1 MSEHRRPGEAPKHAI
16 VDGSVL
22 TNAEKAKSLV
32 AGAPLA
38 ALGTVA
44 AGGSPFVSHVVPAF
58 EASGDILFLF
68 SGLAEHTKALLDDP
82 RASALFVDTVEEGG
96 EASALARV
104 TLSGRCT
111 PVTDEERA
119 ACTEF
124 YVAQHPGSA
133 AVATFTDFRPF
144 RLVPDFEQGIR
155 WIGGF
160 GRAAWVDLASYRA
173 AAIDPI
179 ARHRR
184 EALAAAGHHRAE
196 ILGAL
201 RTKLLA
207 VDGVAPS
214 VESLAH
220 VQLLAVDSRGVD
232 VLLRSPVPAPGAL
245 PPRALRLAFTSPA
258 PDFAALR
265 HALEALQ

>member
-1 MSEHRRPGEAPKHAI
+1 
-16 VDGSVL
+16 
-22 TNAEKAKSLV
+22 
-32 AGAPLA
+32 
-38 ALGTVA
+38 
-44 AGGSPFVSHVVPAF
+44 
-58 EASGDILFLF
+58 
-68 SGLAEHTKALLDDP
+68 
-82 RASALFVDTVEEGG
+82 
-96 EASALARV
+96 
-104 TLSGRCT
+104 
-111 PVTDEERA
+111 VTDEERA

-133 AVATFTDFRPF
+133 AVATFADFRTF
-144 RLVPDFEQGIR
+144 RLVPDFTQGIR

-232 VLLRSPVPAPGAL
+232 LLVRPGGRPV